1 MIKIETD
8 LEMLKAQVDT
18 LVPNWRS
25 RAARRTAKF
34 IQQNGYEE
42 KTSIW
47 SEIKPIFMYL
57 QNNRCAYC
65 DRHIAEGDY
74 SSGEFDLEH
83 FRPKGR
89 IEPYP
94 TPDDGITYSFPT
106 GNSQATGYYWLAY
119 NLENYAV
126 ACITC
131 NRALKA
137 DRFPIAGT
145 RGTEA
150 SNVTELNQIE
160 LPLLLFPLRDDPEE
174 YITFLGVAPQT
185 VFNQGFQYQ
194 RAKVTIELFRLADA
208 DGRKDLHHGRSV
220 VIGIMWAQSKISQIS
235 SEEDEKKIAIQIIE
249 DLCDSK
255 SRLGHSACAKAYRRL
270 LHDDPIL
277 AKKMYVEAAEFVDR
291 EKLIRVSNQSTT
303 SS

>member
-1 MIKIETD
+1 MIKIEID
-8 LEMLKAQVDT
+8 LEMLKAQVDA

-25 RAARRTAKF
+25 RAAKRTAKL
-34 IQQNGYEE
+34 IRQQNYQE

-89 IEPYP
+89 IEPYT
-94 TPDDGITYSFPT
+94 TPDDEIMYSFPT

-145 RGTEA
+145 RGTEM
-150 SNVTELNQIE
+150 SSVSELNQTE
-160 LPLLLFPLRDDPEE
+160 LPLLLFPLRDNPEE
-174 YITFLGVAPQT
+174 FITFYGIAPKPI
-185 VFNQGFQYQ
+185 FKRGIKHQ
-194 RAKVTIELFRLADA
+194 RASVTINLFGLADVK
-208 DGRKDLHHGRSV
+208 RREKLYLERSV
-220 VIGIMWAQSKISQIS
+220 VICLIWTQNEILRTSSGTNTKAKEAIDGLCNSSSK
-235 SEEDEKKIAIQIIE
+235 
-249 DLCDSK
+249 
-255 SRLGHSACAKAYRRL
+255 LGHSACAKAFNAL
-270 LHDDPIL
+270 LQNDRIRAEQIYL
-277 AKKMYVEAAEFVDR
+277 EALD
-291 EKLIRVSNQSTT
+291 RVSIPKKIL
-303 SS
+303 

>member
-34 IQQNGYEE
+34 IQQSGYEE

-65 DRHIAEGDY
+65 DRYLAGIKFG
-74 SSGEFDLEH
+74 SGEIDLEH

-94 TPDDGITYSFPT
+94 TPDDGVNYSFQT
-106 GNSQATGYYWLAY
+106 GNSQANGYYWLAY
-119 NLENYAV
+119 DLENYAL
-126 ACITC
+126 ACISC
-131 NRALKA
+131 NRGLKA

-145 RGTEA
+145 RGTA
-150 SNVTELNQIE
+150 LSSLTELNQIE

-174 YITFLGVAPQT
+174 FITFSGATPEAI
-185 VFNQGFQYQ
+185 FKRGIKYQ
-194 RAKVTIELFRLADA
+194 RALVTINFFGLADVH
-208 DGRKDLHHGRSV
+208 RVELYLERSI
-220 VIGIMWAQSKISQIS
+220 VI
-235 SEEDEKKIAIQIIE
+235 
-249 DLCDSK
+249 C
-255 SRLGHSACAKAYRRL
+255 
-270 LHDDPIL
+270 
-277 AKKMYVEAAEFVDR
+277 
-291 EKLIRVSNQSTT
+291 LIWTQDKVLQT
-303 SS
+303 SSDKSETNLVLSPVGFDKL